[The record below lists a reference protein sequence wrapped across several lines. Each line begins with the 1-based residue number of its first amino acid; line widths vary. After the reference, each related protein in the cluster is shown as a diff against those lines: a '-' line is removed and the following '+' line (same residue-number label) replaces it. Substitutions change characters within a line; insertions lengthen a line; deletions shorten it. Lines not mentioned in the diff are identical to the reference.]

1 MKRGGGSWSR
11 SYLQV
16 RLKAKEDWIMALNET
31 RNFLTE
37 AFKLAKRRSK
47 ERVGLLVAVPGRC
60 GVQRL

>member
-1 MKRGGGSWSR
+1 
-11 SYLQV
+11 
-16 RLKAKEDWIMALNET
+16 LKAKEDWIMALNET